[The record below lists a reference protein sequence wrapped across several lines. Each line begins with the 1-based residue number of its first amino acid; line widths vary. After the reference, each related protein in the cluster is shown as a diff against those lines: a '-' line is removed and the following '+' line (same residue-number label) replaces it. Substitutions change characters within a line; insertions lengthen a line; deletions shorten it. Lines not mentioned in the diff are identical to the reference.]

1 MFPLPLSVFIDKK
14 AGQNTMKGMFRQRKG
29 GMCRGTVYAQDQ
41 WVLLFFLYS
50 VLGWVWES
58 CYVSLKSRQWVNR
71 GFLHGPWLPIYGSG
85 AIVILLLTL
94 PARGRPALIFL
105 LGMVGATVLEYVTG
119 AVMERLFHMRYW
131 DYSDKPLNVNGHICL
146 PVSIAWGGF
155 SLLLIYLLHPPVEDL
170 VFWLPG
176 AVTEKGMPV
185 SGGSFRRG
193 HGPVGPEGP
202 GPQGAAHQPQRHQPA
217 PAGSGRKAQ
226 VRRWT
231 TGHGAG
237 GRPALPVLGA
247 WPPGAGVPPGLS
259 AAQTGG
265 APGPDLPPAGQ
276 PGSEE
281 PGRSGQGGPAP
292 GRRFGGP
299 GAPAPGGPACL
310 LDGRGRGHPQDPE
323 EVYAR
328 RTRDFQRAVD
338 LLYRNPSATS
348 RHHVKAFQTLSALKQ
363 RREGKK

>member
-1 MFPLPLSVFIDKK
+1 MEPY
-14 AGQNTMKGMFRQRKG
+14 T
-29 GMCRGTVYAQDQ
+29 QDQ

-94 PARGRPALIFL
+94 PARGGPALIFL
-105 LGMVGATVLEYVTG
+105 LGMVGATVLEYITG
-119 AVMERLFHMRYW
+119 AVMEKLFHMRYW

-176 AVTEKGMPV
+176 AVTEKVCLCLAVLFAGDTALSVQKALDLKALLTSLSATSQRLQALEEKLKSAAGQLGM
-185 SGGSFRRG
+185 
-193 HGPVGPEGP
+193 ELE
-202 GPQGAAHQPQRHQPA
+202 
-217 PAGSGRKAQ
+217 
-226 VRRWT
+226 
-231 TGHGAG
+231 G
-237 GRPALPVLGA
+237 GR
-247 WPPGAGVPPGLS
+247 LS
-259 AAQTGG
+259 
-265 APGPDLPPAGQ
+265 L
-276 PGSEE
+276 SSE
-281 PGRSGQGGPAP
+281 PGHRARES
-292 GRRFGGP
+292 RR
-299 GAPAPGGPACL
+299 AYLLRRLEERRDRTSRL
-310 LDGRGRGHPQDPE
+310 LDSLDRKSQAVLAKVDQRLAAASEDRERQRLEDLRAFLTGVDEGIRKTQE